1 MFSASLSL
9 AQLMAQVLSGQFS
22 HMWQK
27 PLSLQMTSLIDIKC
41 LSAQDH
47 SLGSEQCL
55 ISKLWFECPF
65 NVLGQSIN
73 N

>member
-41 LSAQDH
+41 LIGTRSFPWHLTMSYFKVVD
-47 SLGSEQCL
+47 
-55 ISKLWFECPF
+55 
-65 NVLGQSIN
+65 
-73 N
+73 